1 MSDHTSQPAV
11 IPEHILAKWA
21 ARGVS
26 RRDFLKF
33 CTSMA
38 ATLALPAALVP
49 RIAHAL
55 EDPRLP
61 VIWLEFQACTGDTE
75 ALLRAYHPAITELLL
90 DTISLE
96 YHETIM
102 AAAGEAAEENRRQAM
117 EKYRGRYLVI
127 VDGAIPMAQDG
138 IYCTIAGHTAIDIA
152 REVCAGAAASI
163 AVGTCAAYGGIQAAA
178 PNPTGAASLRRAVP
192 EARNVVN
199 LPGCPVNT
207 HNLTATLVHFLT
219 FNRMPA
225 TDRLGRP
232 LFGYGKRIHD
242 NCERR
247 GHFDAGQYAEAFG
260 DAGHRQG
267 FCLYKLGCKGPE
279 TWHNCPTVRYN
290 EGQSWPV
297 MAGHGCIGC
306 SEPAFWD
313 TMSPF
318 YRRLPQVPGFG
329 IEATADRLGLGLA
342 VATAAA
348 FGAHGVA
355 SAFRKGDARE
365 DDKVKKEE

>member
-1 MSDHTSQPAV
+1 MGEETTETTR
-11 IPEHILAKWA
+11 IPERILEAWQR
-21 ARGVS
+21 RGVS

-33 CTSMA
+33 CTAMA
-38 ATLALPAALVP
+38 ATLSLPAAFVP
-49 RIAHAL
+49 RIAQAL
-55 EDPRLP
+55 EDRRLP

-75 ALLRAYHPAITELLL
+75 ALLRSYHPPVADLIL

-102 AAAGEAAEENRRQAM
+102 AAAGVQAEEARHQAI
-117 EKYRGRYLVI
+117 EKHRGRYLVVI
-127 VDGAIPMAQDG
+127 DGSIPLAEEG
-138 IYCTIAGHTAIDIA
+138 IYCTIGGHTALAIA
-152 REVCAGAAASI
+152 REVCADAAAII
-163 AVGTCAAYGGIQAAA
+163 AVGTCAAYGGIPAAA
-178 PNPTGAASLRRAVP
+178 PNPTGAASLRQAVP
-192 EARNVVN
+192 EARNVLH

-219 FNRMPA
+219 FNRLPA

-232 LFGYGKRIHD
+232 YFGYRKRIHD

-247 GHFDAGQYAEAFG
+247 SHFDAGQYAEAFG
-260 DAGHRQG
+260 DEGHRRG

-279 TWHNCPTVRYN
+279 TFHNCPTARYN

-318 YRRLPQVPGFG
+318 YRRLPKVPGFP
-329 IEATADRLGLGLA
+329 IEATAERIGIGLA
-342 VATAAA
+342 AVTAAA
-348 FGAHGVA
+348 FGAHAVA
-355 SAFRKGDARE
+355 SAMRKGDARE
-365 DDKVKKEE
+365 EDKVKREE